1 MPTPAADDAGAG
13 KAERAG
19 NTPAATAGALPTVQK
34 SLLNAARQLADAQG
48 ARCQAHAEAV
58 RAFSGIFG
66 GPESGARTAAP
77 SAGGLA
83 SLRDALAGAALSE
96 KLDRPREEVA
106 GRVFRGLRSGASA
119 SDSDSNRKLGD
130 IWKELAQMIGKS
142 EQGDLTDYA
151 AALDKYTALYQSI
164 VDILSKLEKWVRAD
178 GDNNMRID
186 FGDLANALKKLLG
199 IQGGLHGVLFP
210 EGAPTQDQVIA
221 GNTPGGGIQKE
232 AADAICKKL
241 GLDPNVCSYRNGDG
255 TYCVIPDFSQLRK
268 MLADLPK
275 PVENNRKIS
284 IAAYNAWKAGF
295 DSQISRIEDALQTRG
310 QKYSNVYSRFEN
322 FHKTISSIIQSM
334 ADMLRQFLQF

>member
-1 MPTPAADDAGAG
+1 MEINMQRWPAAMPIPAEDDAGAG
-13 KAERAG
+13 QAERPG
-19 NTPAATAGALPTVQK
+19 NAPAATAGALPAVQK

-48 ARCQAHAEAV
+48 ARCQAHAEAA

-66 GPESGARTAAP
+66 GPENGARTAAP

-83 SLRDALAGAALSE
+83 LLRDALAGAALSE
-96 KLDRPREEVA
+96 QLDRPREEVA
-106 GRVFRGLRSGASA
+106 GRVFRGLQSGAAA
-119 SDSDSNRKLGD
+119 SDSDRSGKLGD

-186 FGDLANALKKLLG
+186 FGDLANALKKLLK
-199 IQGGLHGVLFP
+199 
-210 EGAPTQDQVIA
+210 APTQDQVIA
-221 GNTPGGGIQKE
+221 GKTPGGGMKKE

-241 GLDPNVCSYRNGDG
+241 GLNPDVCSYRNRDG

-268 MLADLPK
+268 MLADLPQ
-275 PVENNRKIS
+275 PIENSRKIS

-295 DSQISRIEDALQTRG
+295 DSQISRVEDALQTRG

-322 FHKTISSIIQSM
+322 FHKTITSIIQSM